1 MHHRLSKL
9 HAHSGIA
16 IFLLLVCLMT
26 CATARAQEAW
36 RTLTGPDGDFAIMLP
51 GVPARSEKITP
62 QMLFTGQQLELY
74 KFENGRDSFSINYKD
89 LPLRAGEVSQ
99 TLLLAEYERGLYVDG
114 WIIAG
119 KTVISD
125 GVPHYEMVM
134 NLPGGSVA
142 ERRQA
147 RMQTRVYF
155 RGRRMYTVAVMSV
168 RAELFTA
175 DAPKFFASLRF
186 LKFPPSPA
194 ASRLQA
200 LSPRE
205 VAAAR
210 GALKSL
216 RRLAAAESIAPDYD
230 EYGRLL
236 LAAKGEIDD
245 YMGDIRPGEVRNELS
260 RALEAYID
268 LRVAWSTTRGLLAM
282 PVIGYEPQRTLIV
295 KYGIPI
301 DRRGDMPLMDFQDA
315 VTAIFRAARQH
326 SERASALL
334 PR

>member
-1 MHHRLSKL
+1 M
-9 HAHSGIA
+9 A
-16 IFLLLVCLMT
+16 M
-26 CATARAQEAW
+26 
-36 RTLTGPDGDFAIMLP
+36 D
-51 GVPARSEKITP
+51 
-62 QMLFTGQQLELY
+62 
-74 KFENGRDSFSINYKD
+74 
-89 LPLRAGEVSQ
+89 
-99 TLLLAEYERGLYVDG
+99 
-114 WIIAG
+114 
-119 KTVISD
+119 
-125 GVPHYEMVM
+125 
-134 NLPGGSVA
+134 LPGGSVT

-168 RAELFTA
+168 IAEHFTT

-186 LKFPPSPA
+186 LKLPPSPLA
-194 ASRLQA
+194 PCHQA
-200 LSPRE
+200 LSLRE
-205 VAAAR
+205 AAAAR

-236 LAAKGEIDD
+236 LTAKGEIDD
-245 YMGDIRPGEVRNELS
+245 YIADIRPGEVRDELR

-268 LRVAWSTTRGLLAM
+268 LRVAWSTTRGMLAM

-301 DRRGDMPLMDFQDA
+301 NRRGDMPLMDFHGA
-315 VTAIFRAARQH
+315 VTAIFRVARQH
-326 SERASALL
+326 SERAAALL